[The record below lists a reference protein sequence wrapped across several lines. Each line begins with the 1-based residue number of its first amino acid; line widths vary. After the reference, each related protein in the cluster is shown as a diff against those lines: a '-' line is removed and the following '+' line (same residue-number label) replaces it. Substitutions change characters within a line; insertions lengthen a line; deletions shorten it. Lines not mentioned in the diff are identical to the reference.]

1 MVSKFFYF
9 KMFLYL
15 LPNTSIN
22 VIYMDVVEFYSL
34 LILKLV
40 FFFPSVPPFFGFLA
54 AKPKPYIFFF
64 FFLPDNSHDQTQP
77 KPTIGFLGSSKNCW
91 LSEFENRT
99 TYIFLVWYDVTF
111 TR

>member
-54 AKPKPYIFFF
+54 AKPKPYIYIFFF
-64 FFLPDNSHDQTQP
+64 
-77 KPTIGFLGSSKNCW
+77 SSQIIHMIRHSLNQQ
-91 LSEFENRT
+91 S
-99 TYIFLVWYDVTF
+99 VS
-111 TR
+111 